1 MPQRRNVDGSQR
13 SAPIDWVMRLKPLA
27 IVLLSV
33 GIATLLRWPL
43 DSYWSGLF
51 PFMTFFPAVLVV
63 AMLCGWRYGMLAA
76 VLSSVVI
83 FLSHEPRSDL
93 LFVSS
98 IGIFLLANAVTVG
111 LAESARRARAQA
123 EAEAAAAHESEH
135 RFNVMADSV
144 PLMIWVHDASGN
156 ILFVNRRW
164 EQFFGITQEVA
175 RRDGWQVVLHE
186 EDRVAYN
193 DSFLEAVQGKHA
205 FNATARV
212 RRADG
217 EWRWIESHG
226 VPRFG
231 ANGELL
237 TFAGTSD
244 DVTARRAFEAER
256 EMLLES
262 ERVAR
267 TEAENATHAKDEF
280 LATLSHEL
288 RTPLSVIVLWSRIL
302 ARKYGGAEDD
312 LRKGLALIIDNGM
325 ALSKLIGDL
334 LDMSRIVSGRVAL
347 DSRPLDLVELIG
359 QAVASHRPAAE
370 ARRVEIGLDIGQEP
384 LIVNG
389 DPTRLQQV
397 LWNLLANA
405 VKFAGEGGHIRVA
418 AHSAGR
424 RVEISVTDDGEGI
437 APDFLPQVFS
447 RFRQADSSSARRH
460 GGLGLGLAIV
470 KQLVEL
476 HGGQVRAAS
485 GGLGQGAT
493 FTVTLPLHAHEPA
506 QDIDTTGAWRR
517 IDPDRQLSQRLDG
530 KRVLVVEDQRDML
543 ESLRHMLEDQG
554 AHVTAVASGAAA
566 LDLLRAAPQEFDVLV
581 SDIGMPHMDGYEFIR
596 RVRGELN
603 LGPQRLAAVAIT
615 AYARDEDRARALLA
629 GYQAHIV
636 KPYQV
641 GQLLAMINELLN
653 TPREAD
659 RAVRSPARPSAQPGH
674 PPLNRRLP

>member
-1 MPQRRNVDGSQR
+1 
-13 SAPIDWVMRLKPLA
+13 
-27 IVLLSV
+27 
-33 GIATLLRWPL
+33 
-43 DSYWSGLF
+43 
-51 PFMTFFPAVLVV
+51 
-63 AMLCGWRYGMLAA
+63 MLAA

-83 FLSHEPRSDL
+83 FLTHEPGSDL

-111 LAESARRARAQA
+111 LAESARRARARA

-144 PLMIWVHDASGN
+144 PLMIWVHDAAGK

-175 RRDGWQVVLHE
+175 RRAGWQFVLHE
-186 EDRVAYN
+186 EDRAAYN

-231 ANGELL
+231 VNGELL

-244 DVTARRAFEAER
+244 DVTERRAFEAER

-347 DSRPLDLVELIG
+347 DPHPLDLVEFIR

-370 ARRVEIGLDIGQEP
+370 ASRIEIGLEIGQEP

-493 FTVTLPLHAHEPA
+493 FTVTLPLQAHEPA

-517 IDPDRQLSQRLDG
+517 LDPDRQLSQRLDG

-554 AHVTAVASGAAA
+554 AHVTAAASGAAA

-596 RVRGELN
+596 RVRGELG
-603 LGPQRLAAVAIT
+603 LGPQRLAAIAIT

-641 GQLLAMINELLN
+641 GQLLAMINELLERPEGSGSSSSV
-653 TPREAD
+653 TSASICAAGTSATESAV
-659 RAVRSPARPSAQPGH
+659 AVRRASRSACTRPRSKATRYGISWW
-674 PPLNRRLP
+674 NITIE

>member
-1 MPQRRNVDGSQR
+1 
-13 SAPIDWVMRLKPLA
+13 
-27 IVLLSV
+27 
-33 GIATLLRWPL
+33 
-43 DSYWSGLF
+43 
-51 PFMTFFPAVLVV
+51 
-63 AMLCGWRYGMLAA
+63 
-76 VLSSVVI
+76 
-83 FLSHEPRSDL
+83 
-93 LFVSS
+93 
-98 IGIFLLANAVTVG
+98 
-111 LAESARRARAQA
+111 
-123 EAEAAAAHESEH
+123 
-135 RFNVMADSV
+135 
-144 PLMIWVHDASGN
+144 
-156 ILFVNRRW
+156 
-164 EQFFGITQEVA
+164 
-175 RRDGWQVVLHE
+175 
-186 EDRVAYN
+186 
-193 DSFLEAVQGKHA
+193 
-205 FNATARV
+205 
-212 RRADG
+212 
-217 EWRWIESHG
+217 

-244 DVTARRAFEAER
+244 DVTERRAFETER

-262 ERVAR
+262 ERIAR

-280 LATLSHEL
+280 MATLSHEL

-325 ALSKLIGDL
+325 ALSRLIGDL

-347 DSRPLDLVELIG
+347 DLRPLDLVELIG

-370 ARRVEIGLDIGQEP
+370 ARRIEIGLDIGQEP

-418 AHSAGR
+418 AHGAGH

-493 FTVTLPLHAHEPA
+493 FTVTLPLQAHEPA

-517 IDPDRQLSQRLDG
+517 LDPDRQLSQRLDG
-530 KRVLVVEDQRDML
+530 KRVLVVEDQLDML
-543 ESLRHMLEDQG
+543 ESLRHMLEDRG

-596 RVRGELN
+596 RVRGELD
-603 LGPQRLAAVAIT
+603 LGPSRLAAVAIT
-615 AYARDEDRARALLA
+615 AYARDEDRTRALLA
-629 GYQAHIV
+629 GYQAHIA

-641 GQLLAMINELLN
+641 GQLVAMVNELLN
-653 TPREAD
+653 APREAD
-659 RAVRSPARPSAQPGH
+659 RAVRSPARPSAQPES
-674 PPLNRRLP
+674 PPLNRPLP

>member
-1 MPQRRNVDGSQR
+1 MPQRRNVEVSPR
-13 SAPIDWVMRLKPLA
+13 SAPMEWSTRLKPLA
-27 IVLLSV
+27 IVVLSV
-33 GIATLLRWPL
+33 GVATLLRWPL
-43 DSYWSGLF
+43 DTYWSGLF

-76 VLSSVVI
+76 LLSSVAI
-83 FLSHEPRSDL
+83 YLDREPGLDL

-98 IGIFLLANAVTVG
+98 IAIFLLANAVTVS
-111 LAESARRARAQA
+111 LAESARRARARA
-123 EAEAAAAHESEH
+123 EAETAAAHESEH
-135 RFNVMADSV
+135 RFRVMADSV
-144 PLMIWVHDASGN
+144 PLIIWVHDAAGR

-164 EQFFGITQEVA
+164 EQFFGITQEGA
-175 RRDGWQVVLHE
+175 RSAGWQVVLHD
-186 EDRVAYN
+186 EDRAAYSN
-193 DSFLEAVQGKHA
+193 SFFEAVRGKHT
-205 FNATARV
+205 FSATARV

-217 EWRWIESHG
+217 EWRWVESHG

-231 ANGELL
+231 SNGELL
-237 TFAGTSD
+237 TFAGTSV
-244 DVTARRAFEAER
+244 DVTERRAFEDER

-347 DSRPLDLVELIG
+347 DLRPLDLVELVS

-370 ARRVEIGLDIGQEP
+370 ARRIEVSLDIGQEP

-405 VKFAGEGGHIRVA
+405 VKFAREGGHIRVEA
-418 AHSAGR
+418 RGDGR
-424 RVEISVTDDGEGI
+424 RVEISVADDGEGI

-476 HGGQVRAAS
+476 HGGQVRAES

-493 FTVTLPLHAHEPA
+493 FIVTLPLQANDLLR
-506 QDIDTTGAWRR
+506 DIDSTGAWRR
-517 IDPDRQLSQRLDG
+517 LDPDRLLSQRLDG
-530 KRVLVVEDQRDML
+530 KRVLAVEDQRDML
-543 ESLRHMLEDQG
+543 ESLRHMLEDRG
-554 AHVTAVASGAAA
+554 ARVTAVETADAA
-566 LDLLRAAPQEFDVLV
+566 LDLLRAAPQDFDVLV
-581 SDIGMPHMDGYEFIR
+581 SDIGMPHIDGYEFIR
-596 RVRGELN
+596 RVRGELG
-603 LGPQRLAAVAIT
+603 LDPRRLAAIAVT

-641 GQLLAMINELLN
+641 GQLVATINDLA
-653 TPREAD
+653 D
-659 RAVRSPARPSAQPGH
+659 
-674 PPLNRRLP
+674 PPEGR

>member
-1 MPQRRNVDGSQR
+1 M
-13 SAPIDWVMRLKPLA
+13 AWVTRLKPLA

-43 DSYWSGLF
+43 DSYWAGLF

-63 AMLCGWRYGMLAA
+63 AMLCGWRYGTLAA
-76 VLSSVVI
+76 VLSSVAI
-83 FLSHEPRSDL
+83 CLNREPGLDL

-98 IGIFLLANAVTVG
+98 IGIFLLANAVTIG
-111 LAESARRARAQA
+111 LAESARRARARA

-144 PLMIWVHDASGN
+144 PLMIWVHDAAGK

-164 EQFFGITQEVA
+164 EQFFGITQEGA
-175 RRDGWQVVLHE
+175 RRAGWQAVLHE
-186 EDRVAYN
+186 DDRAAYS
-193 DSFLEAVQGKHA
+193 DSFLEAVRCRHA
-205 FNATARV
+205 FNATARA

-244 DVTARRAFEAER
+244 DVTERRAFEAER

-347 DSRPLDLVELIG
+347 DLHPLDLVELIG

-370 ARRVEIGLDIGQEP
+370 ARRIEIDLDVGQEP

-405 VKFAGEGGHIRVA
+405 VKFAGEGGHIHVA
-418 AHSAGR
+418 AHSAGH

-437 APDFLPQVFS
+437 PPDFLPQVFS

-485 GGLGQGAT
+485 GGPGQGAT
-493 FTVTLPLHAHEPA
+493 FTVTLPLQAHEPL

-517 IDPDRQLSQRLDG
+517 LDPDRLLSQRLDG
-530 KRVLVVEDQRDML
+530 KRVLAVEDQRDML

-554 AHVTAVASGAAA
+554 AQVTAVESGVAA
-566 LDLLRAAPQEFDVLV
+566 LDLLRAAPDQFDALI

-596 RVRGELN
+596 RVRGELG

-641 GQLLAMINELLN
+641 GQLVAMINGLVN
-653 TPREAD
+653 
-659 RAVRSPARPSAQPGH
+659 
-674 PPLNRRLP
+674 PPEGR

>member
-1 MPQRRNVDGSQR
+1 MPQPWNFDALQR
-13 SAPIDWVMRLKPLA
+13 GAPPAWTRRLKPLA

-33 GIATLLRWPL
+33 AIAMLLRWPL
-43 DSYWSGLF
+43 DRFWAGLF

-63 AMLCGWRYGMLAA
+63 AMFCGWRYGMLAA
-76 VLSSVVI
+76 ALSSLAI
-83 FLSHEPRSDL
+83 YLWREPGTDSL
-93 LFVSS
+93 LLTSS
-98 IGIFLLANAVTVG
+98 IFIFLLANAVTVS
-111 LAESARRARAQA
+111 LAEFARRARSRA
-123 EAEAAAAHESEH
+123 EAEATAAHESEH

-144 PLMIWVHDASGN
+144 PLLIWVHDAAGK

-164 EQFFGITQEVA
+164 EQFFGITQEGA
-175 RRDGWQVVLHE
+175 RRAGWQVVLHD
-186 EDRVAYN
+186 EDRAAY
-193 DSFLEAVQGKHA
+193 SKSLLEAVRGKHA
-205 FNATARV
+205 FQATARV

-231 ANGELL
+231 INGELL
-237 TFAGTSD
+237 TFAGTSH
-244 DVTARRAFEAER
+244 DVTERRAFEVER

-262 ERVAR
+262 ERAAR

-302 ARKYGGAEDD
+302 ARKYGDAEDD

-334 LDMSRIVSGRVAL
+334 LDMSRIVSGRVTL
-347 DSRPLDLVELIG
+347 DAHPLDLGDLLG

-370 ARRVEIGLDIGQEP
+370 ARRIEMSLDIGQEP

-405 VKFAGEGGHIRVA
+405 VKFASEEGHIRVA
-418 AHSAGR
+418 ASSVGPG
-424 RVEISVTDDGEGI
+424 VEISVTDDGEGI
-437 APDFLPQVFS
+437 APEFLPQVFS

-476 HGGQVRAAS
+476 HGGQVSAQSR
-485 GGLGQGAT
+485 GLGQGAT
-493 FTVTLPLHAHEPA
+493 FVVTLPLHAHDLG
-506 QDIDTTGAWRR
+506 QDIDTSGVWQRL
-517 IDPDRQLSQRLDG
+517 DPDRQLVLRSDG
-530 KRVLVVEDQRDML
+530 KRVLAVDDQRDML
-543 ESLRHMLEDQG
+543 ESLRHMLEERG
-554 AHVTAVASGAAA
+554 ARVTAVESGAAA
-566 LDLLRAAPQEFDVLV
+566 LDLLRAAPEEFDALV
-581 SDIGMPHMDGYEFIR
+581 SDIGMPRMDGYELIR
-596 RVRGELN
+596 RVRGELG
-603 LGPQRLAAVAIT
+603 LGPQRLAAIAIT

-636 KPYQV
+636 KPYQA
-641 GQLLAMINELLN
+641 GQLVTIINELVDASG
-653 TPREAD
+653 ECSA
-659 RAVRSPARPSAQPGH
+659 PSAEESV
-674 PPLNRRLP
+674 RRAPIAI

>member
-1 MPQRRNVDGSQR
+1 MPQRQNVDVSQR
-13 SAPIDWVMRLKPLA
+13 SAPMNRVMRLKPLA

-83 FLSHEPRSDL
+83 LLSHEPRSDL

-98 IGIFLLANAVTVG
+98 IGIFLLANAVTVS
-111 LAESARRARAQA
+111 LAESARRARARA

-144 PLMIWVHDASGN
+144 PLMIWVHDAAGR

-175 RRDGWQVVLHE
+175 RRDGWQFVLHE

-193 DSFLEAVQGKHA
+193 DAFLEAVQGKHA
-205 FNATARV
+205 FNAAARM

-231 ANGELL
+231 ANDELL

-244 DVTARRAFEAER
+244 DVTERRAFETER

-262 ERVAR
+262 ERIAR

-280 LATLSHEL
+280 MATLSHEL

-325 ALSKLIGDL
+325 ALSRLIGDL

-347 DSRPLDLVELIG
+347 DLRPLDLVELIG

-370 ARRVEIGLDIGQEP
+370 ARRIEIGLEIGQEP

-493 FTVTLPLHAHEPA
+493 FTVTLPLQAHEPA

-517 IDPDRQLSQRLDG
+517 LDPDRQLPQRLDG
-530 KRVLVVEDQRDML
+530 RRVLVVEDQLDML
-543 ESLRHMLEDQG
+543 ESLRHMLEDRG

-596 RVRGELN
+596 RVRGELD
-603 LGPQRLAAVAIT
+603 LGPSRLAAVAIT
-615 AYARDEDRARALLA
+615 AYARDEDRTRALLA

-641 GQLLAMINELLN
+641 GQLVAMVNELLN
-653 TPREAD
+653 APREAD
-659 RAVRSPARPSAQPGH
+659 RAVRSPARPSAQPES
-674 PPLNRRLP
+674 PPLNRPLP